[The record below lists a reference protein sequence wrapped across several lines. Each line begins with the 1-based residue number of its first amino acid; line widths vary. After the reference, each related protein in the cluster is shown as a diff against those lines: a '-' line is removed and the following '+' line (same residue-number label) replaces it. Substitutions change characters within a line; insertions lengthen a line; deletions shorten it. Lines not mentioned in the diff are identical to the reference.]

1 MVLRSVGLR
10 RLLHWPSMKWLLV
23 AIAALALCAS
33 GADKKKKPLDVAVV
47 SVKVVRDGTDVTVDG
62 RVRATAEKP
71 ILDLVLEFDFLA
83 FGKQVV
89 TTQRVAI
96 DEHTLEDGD
105 EAAFHAAT
113 AYPPNAI
120 QILVKAYAS
129 GDRSL
134 SVANPGPFP
143 IEN

>member
-1 MVLRSVGLR
+1 
-10 RLLHWPSMKWLLV
+10 MKWLLV
-23 AIAALALCAS
+23 ALAALALCAS
-33 GADKKKKPLDVAVV
+33 GADKKKPLDVAVL
-47 SVKVVRDGTDVTVDG
+47 SVKVVHDGSDVTVDG

-71 ILDLVLEFDFLA
+71 ILDLVLEFHFLA
-83 FGKQVV
+83 SGKQVV

-105 EAAFHAAT
+105 EAAFHAAA

-120 QILVKAYAS
+120 QILVKAYAK
-129 GDRSL
+129 GDRAL

-143 IEN
+143 IED

>member
-1 MVLRSVGLR
+1 
-10 RLLHWPSMKWLLV
+10 MKWLLV

-33 GADKKKKPLDVAVV
+33 GADKKKKSLDVAVV
-47 SVKVVRDGTDVTVDG
+47 SVKAVRDGTDVTVDG

-83 FGKQVV
+83 SGKQVV

-96 DEHTLEDGD
+96 DEHALEDGD
-105 EAAFHAAT
+105 EAAFHAAA

-120 QILVKAYAS
+120 QILVKAYAK
-129 GDRSL
+129 GDRAL
-134 SVANPGPFP
+134 SVANPGPFS